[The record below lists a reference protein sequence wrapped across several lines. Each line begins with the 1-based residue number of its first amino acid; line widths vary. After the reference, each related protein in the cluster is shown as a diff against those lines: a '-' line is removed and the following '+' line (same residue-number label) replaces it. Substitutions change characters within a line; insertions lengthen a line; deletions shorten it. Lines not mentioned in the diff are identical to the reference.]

1 MGGGRCSVGG
11 ENGRPSPLLCWGEP
25 QTERCGR
32 GRRGWAPSSVPG
44 RAAEGEA
51 HAATGRSRPLLLRA
65 RGELSPREGR
75 VKPVQ
80 GTEKEVDALS
90 GGPSF
95 PFFAGAER
103 ELLHCPPAL
112 LLFCAG
118 VKKGQWTPCHTLDRF
133 LAPSARG
140 WGWGFG
146 HKGRCCPLA
155 DCFPLFIRGA
165 VGRGLPSAPLKIL
178 LFRHM
183 GTKSGCDG
191 GRLLTGRWFLFF
203 VWRKGRRGNCALCNG
218 KSFPLH
224 GQRERKRCPRR
235 DTAFSLLHTGRKRR

>member
-1 MGGGRCSVGG
+1 MRFQADPLSRFSQGLRGGY
-11 ENGRPSPLLCWGEP
+11 
-25 QTERCGR
+25 
-32 GRRGWAPSSVPG
+32 
-44 RAAEGEA
+44 
-51 HAATGRSRPLLLRA
+51 
-65 RGELSPREGR
+65 
-75 VKPVQ
+75 
-80 GTEKEVDALS
+80 
-90 GGPSF
+90 
-95 PFFAGAER
+95 
-103 ELLHCPPAL
+103 HCPPAL
-112 LLFCAG
+112 PLFCAG
-118 VKKGQWTPCHTLDRF
+118 VKKGQWTPCHTLDRL

-140 WGWGFG
+140 WGWGLG

-183 GTKSGCDG
+183 GIESGRDG